1 MTFDYI
7 LKKCEELGVPMTER
21 IAKGIVRK
29 YGKRKDFLSSEDC
42 ASVINRRYALIN
54 NKRGGNAG
62 NTSNTPKKTRVN
74 ASGPKK

>member
-21 IAKGIVRK
+21 VAKGIVRK

-42 ASVINRRYALIN
+42 SSVINRRYAMIN
-54 NKRGGNAG
+54 SKRGGNTG
-62 NTSNTPKKTRVN
+62 NANNTPKKARVS
-74 ASGPKK
+74 ASGSRK